1 MLEFAMLVIVNSE
14 TDKLP
19 PEQRQRYLAAWK
31 RFKLLRNTTVAGLI
45 LFCLFAVL
53 DFRRPNGRWF
63 ALAVLSLV
71 MTSPASIAFQR
82 WKCPRCGK
90 VFSDSG
96 MTRWGWQ
103 QPTGLILLAVLNVA
117 VSSPLVFHP
126 QKLRHVTEL
135 FISGLD

>member
-103 QPTGLILLAVLNVA
+103 QPWIRRCYWCELRKSDLVA
-117 VSSPLVFHP
+117 LEKQDSFSSL
-126 QKLRHVTEL
+126 
-135 FISGLD
+135 S